1 MDGGTVKLTNLQKIF
16 WPDLQLT
23 KRDLLQ
29 YYANVSPWLIPHLQN
44 RAMIMKRYP
53 NGIDGEFFFM
63 KRTPTPRPPFISTCA
78 IEHASGNVI
87 DFPLIQNLA
96 SLLWVVNLGCI
107 DLNPWY
113 TRCDDVHRP
122 DFLHFDLDPVKR
134 IPFERVLETAL
145 LIRDAL
151 LKLKIKSY
159 AKTTG
164 SRGIHVYVPIV
175 RGPLQKEVWGFA
187 KAFST
192 ELAARNPKLIT
203 SEYRIAKRPA
213 GRVLVDYNQNAWNR
227 TLASVYSVRP
237 KPGATVSTPV
247 TWKEVERGVRIED
260 FTLKNVPQRL
270 AKTGDL
276 WNPLLSNRGRFDLQ
290 RIL

>member
-1 MDGGTVKLTNLQKIF
+1 M
-16 WPDLQLT
+16 
-23 KRDLLQ
+23 
-29 YYANVSPWLIPHLQN
+29 
-44 RAMIMKRYP
+44 
-53 NGIDGEFFFM
+53 
-63 KRTPTPRPPFISTCA
+63 
-78 IEHASGNVI
+78 
-87 DFPLIQNLA
+87 
-96 SLLWVVNLGCI
+96 
-107 DLNPWY
+107 
-113 TRCDDVHRP
+113 
-122 DFLHFDLDPVKR
+122 
-134 IPFERVLETAL
+134 
-145 LIRDAL
+145 
-151 LKLKIKSY
+151 
-159 AKTTG
+159 
-164 SRGIHVYVPIV
+164 PIV